1 LAAGAATT
9 VLACFPVVFM
19 KLLDYVALYGLVL
32 MPVGAIVFAEH
43 WIFPRLGLETYR
55 AEKRGWVVNPAV
67 LAVWAG
73 TLIVVFLLPLHLYF
87 KWLPGYALALVS
99 YTGLAAL
106 DRRKPAGERR

>member
-1 LAAGAATT
+1 
-9 VLACFPVVFM
+9 
-19 KLLDYVALYGLVL
+19 
-32 MPVGAIVFAEH
+32 
-43 WIFPRLGLETYR
+43 
-55 AEKRGWVVNPAV
+55 VVNPAV